1 MIIKEQKLQ
10 TVIFPFR
17 TLEEKKK
24 EKQIK
29 FSQTTVLLATLH
41 GISSPNLFSAVPGS
55 RAY

>member
-29 FSQTTVLLATLH
+29 FSQTTVMLATLH